1 MKEQTSRK
9 APIEILAPVG
19 GHAQLLAAVRCG
31 ADAVYLGAKGFN
43 ARRNAEN
50 FENDTLEDAVAYCHE
65 RGVRVYVTLN
75 TLVADDELPSLIET
89 LDEIAASGADAVIVQ
104 DLAVAKIAAERYPS
118 LRRFAS
124 TQMCIHNAEGTAM
137 AEELGYAQAVLAREL
152 SISEIRAIRE
162 TTGIELECFVHGA
175 LCMCVSGMCYLSSMI
190 GTRSGN
196 RGLCAQPCRLNF
208 RLNGKEYALS
218 LKDMSAIEQIPALE
232 DAGVTSLKIEG
243 RMKRPEYVAAAVSA
257 CCAAR
262 RGETPELSALRAV
275 FSRSGFTDGY
285 LTGCRTSDMFGVRRK
300 EDVQAASSV
309 LPALAALCEKEPQT
323 IPVAVRFTACSGRPA
338 SIEVSDGEHTA
349 VLSGPAPEPAKTVAL
364 TRETVE
370 KNLMQTGGTPYRVT
384 QCRVTLDDGLSL
396 PVSVQKGMR
405 RDALLQLGALRRRRV
420 PYENTGYCP
429 AALPLHVPRDVPG
442 IRLRFETAAQIFD
455 APEAEQIILPAAE
468 IDENPGLIARFG
480 GRLAAEIPAVC
491 FPEGMD
497 RLRAMLTRLKSG
509 GLTAVTAEELGA
521 IRLGREFG
529 FTICG
534 GAGLNVLNSTALDR
548 YRELGLADVTV
559 SFELSMQRL
568 GALTGTLP
576 RGLLVYGYLPLMR
589 MRACPARGKDGCGR
603 CTGKNVLIDERSER
617 FTLLCRGRQYAELLN
632 SVPLYL
638 GDKRIA
644 PVDFHVFRFT
654 VETREE
660 AASVYR
666 AFLSGNAPAFRRTA
680 GLYFR
685 ELQ

>member
-124 TQMCIHNAEGTAM
+124 TQMCIHNAEGAAM

-396 PVSVQKGMR
+396 PVSVQKECAGMR
-405 RDALLQLGALRRRRV
+405 FYSSARCAAGVFPMKTRGIVRRRCRCMSRATCPAFACALKRRRRFSMR
-420 PYENTGYCP
+420 PKRNRSFFLQRRSTKTP
-429 AALPLHVPRDVPG
+429 ASSRVSAAVSLRRSPR
-442 IRLRFETAAQIFD
+442 
-455 APEAEQIILPAAE
+455 
-468 IDENPGLIARFG
+468 
-480 GRLAAEIPAVC
+480 
-491 FPEGMD
+491 
-497 RLRAMLTRLKSG
+497 
-509 GLTAVTAEELGA
+509 
-521 IRLGREFG
+521 
-529 FTICG
+529 
-534 GAGLNVLNSTALDR
+534 
-548 YRELGLADVTV
+548 Y
-559 SFELSMQRL
+559 
-568 GALTGTLP
+568 
-576 RGLLVYGYLPLMR
+576 
-589 MRACPARGKDGCGR
+589 
-603 CTGKNVLIDERSER
+603 
-617 FTLLCRGRQYAELLN
+617 
-632 SVPLYL
+632 
-638 GDKRIA
+638 
-644 PVDFHVFRFT
+644 
-654 VETREE
+654 
-660 AASVYR
+660 
-666 AFLSGNAPAFRRTA
+666 AFRRGWT
-680 GLYFR
+680 GFVPC
-685 ELQ
+685 